1 MVFLI
6 LMIGLFLIH
15 DLEPEGYSHQ
25 SQSDRYD
32 QGKLILLKCHY
43 LRFHFSSYCSLA
55 FISVSVGDP
64 PCAPNFSI
72 DIDAA
77 RLPSLI
83 ASLRF
88 NSLAIPT
95 ARPPLKVSPAP
106 VVS

>member
-6 LMIGLFLIH
+6 LMLGRFVIH
-15 DLEPEGYSHQ
+15 DLELEDRSHQ
-25 SQSDRYD
+25 SQFDRYD
-32 QGKLILLKCHY
+32 LGQLILLKYHY

-64 PCAPNFSI
+64 PCAPSFSI

-83 ASLRF
+83 ASLRS
-88 NSLAIPT
+88 NSLASPT